1 MDGQYPPPFP
11 PMGAFYSSGP
21 PPMYPP
27 EPFPPRLHQLQTI
40 SMESLGTYSDYDDS
54 NRNVLPAPP
63 GQRQRRRQ
71 HSGSEHVKHR
81 RTRSGCY
88 TCRQRRVKCDETH
101 PICDRCRKG
110 KRECIYPG
118 ASTSAAS
125 SSKPSRKGSKAG
137 ESNDSASSASE
148 DEEGDGKPAL
158 PAILDNEEDVSEPQS
173 AASSQSRKS
182 SNAALA
188 ASRGSIASTAE
199 TGSSSRDASRPQ
211 ANRAPSKHSVKPSIS
226 HSSRW
231 PGLPRDVK
239 AYLKYHKQSLSHHHY
254 AFKYDAG
261 DFLKTTFLEIAMND
275 DSQALL
281 YAIVAFAAYHH
292 AVASGDNK
300 ISPFLSYYNR
310 SINMLKTS
318 LETKRP
324 NVTTL
329 LTILQL
335 ATIEEFLGDWVNLL
349 GHQRAAHQILTD
361 LYTPM
366 TIMQDETRRKIIGWY
381 IRFDLFAG
389 MMSGGETNLGREWF
403 AVHSDFYTRQT
414 MDRPDDLGAKFEEY
428 FATSRLLATDVALVF
443 AAKTKGTITH
453 EQFSTRIS
461 ALETQFEQFH
471 ERLSNALTD
480 PSCFV
485 RTFPKAPPPQPDDIT
500 DFRDPKFLYA
510 GEYFT
515 MNYVLI
521 DFWAIL
527 LMFRYQLTVAQLR
540 QPSPELAEI
549 AHNKCKMF
557 EAIQYHEHGP
567 PGAVVG
573 CQASLGIASLF
584 LPKDRKHIDWCR
596 RKYAL
601 VEQRGYI
608 YPANLRERMSDLWGE
623 DVTHW
628 WLPNDEGYPDIIRTI
643 CDFIQYRAGEPT
655 DAAGADVRDMSGIF
669 REMNVREGEQPI
681 PEDLRGIAI
690 EPDLLD
696 PSGAWASS
704 PEYPGP

>member
-54 NRNVLPAPP
+54 NRNVLSAPP

-101 PICDRCRKG
+101 PVCDRCRKG

-137 ESNDSASSASE
+137 ESNESASSASE
-148 DEEGDGKPAL
+148 DEEDDGKAAL
-158 PAILDNEEDVSEPQS
+158 PAILDNEEDISEPQS

-188 ASRGSIASTAE
+188 ASRPSIASTAE

-211 ANRAPSKHSVKPSIS
+211 ANRASSKHSVKPSIS

-361 LYTPM
+361 LYTPT

-453 EQFSTRIS
+453 EQFSTRIG

-485 RTFPKAPPPQPDDIT
+485 RAFPKAPPPQPEDIT

-510 GEYFT
+510 GDYFT

-549 AHNKCKMF
+549 ALNKCKMF

-567 PGAVVG
+567 PGAIVG

-601 VEQRGYI
+601 VEQKGYI

-628 WLPNDEGYPDIIRTI
+628 WLPNNEGYPDIIRTI
-643 CDFIQYRAGEPT
+643 RDFIQYRAGEPT

-696 PSGAWASS
+696 PAGTWASS

>member
-1 MDGQYPPPFP
+1 
-11 PMGAFYSSGP
+11 
-21 PPMYPP
+21 
-27 EPFPPRLHQLQTI
+27 
-40 SMESLGTYSDYDDS
+40 
-54 NRNVLPAPP
+54 
-63 GQRQRRRQ
+63 
-71 HSGSEHVKHR
+71 
-81 RTRSGCY
+81 
-88 TCRQRRVKCDETH
+88 CDETH
-101 PICDRCRKG
+101 PVCDRCRKG

-118 ASTSAAS
+118 ASTSASS

-137 ESNDSASSASE
+137 ESNESASSASE
-148 DEEGDGKPAL
+148 DEDGDAKHAL
-158 PAILDNEEDVSEPQS
+158 PAIPDNEEDISEPQS

-188 ASRGSIASTAE
+188 ASRGSIASAAD

-211 ANRAPSKHSVKPSIS
+211 ANRATSKHSVKPSIS

-281 YAIVAFAAYHH
+281 YAVVAFAAYHH

-428 FATSRLLATDVALVF
+428 FATS
-443 AAKTKGTITH
+443 
-453 EQFSTRIS
+453 
-461 ALETQFEQFH
+461 
-471 ERLSNALTD
+471 
-480 PSCFV
+480 
-485 RTFPKAPPPQPDDIT
+485 
-500 DFRDPKFLYA
+500 
-510 GEYFT
+510 
-515 MNYVLI
+515 
-521 DFWAIL
+521 
-527 LMFRYQLTVAQLR
+527 
-540 QPSPELAEI
+540 
-549 AHNKCKMF
+549 
-557 EAIQYHEHGP
+557 
-567 PGAVVG
+567 
-573 CQASLGIASLF
+573 
-584 LPKDRKHIDWCR
+584 
-596 RKYAL
+596 
-601 VEQRGYI
+601 
-608 YPANLRERMSDLWGE
+608 
-623 DVTHW
+623 
-628 WLPNDEGYPDIIRTI
+628 
-643 CDFIQYRAGEPT
+643 
-655 DAAGADVRDMSGIF
+655 
-669 REMNVREGEQPI
+669 
-681 PEDLRGIAI
+681 
-690 EPDLLD
+690 
-696 PSGAWASS
+696 
-704 PEYPGP
+704 